1 MSKKHN
7 KILRQQNEMQRLRI
21 REAEEERLL
30 ATARL
35 MIATAQLN
43 AERIMAR

>member
-1 MSKKHN
+1 MSKKQN
-7 KILRQQNEMQRLRI
+7 KILQQQNELQRLRI

-30 ATARL
+30 ATARH
-35 MIATAQLN
+35 MIATAQLE